1 MGGRSQVVVEEGE
14 RLFFFRRVFLCLE
27 GGKNEKAALA
37 TVGKIFDR

>member
-14 RLFFFRRVFLCLE
+14 RLFFFRSCVFVF
-27 GGKNEKAALA
+27 GRGKNEKAALA